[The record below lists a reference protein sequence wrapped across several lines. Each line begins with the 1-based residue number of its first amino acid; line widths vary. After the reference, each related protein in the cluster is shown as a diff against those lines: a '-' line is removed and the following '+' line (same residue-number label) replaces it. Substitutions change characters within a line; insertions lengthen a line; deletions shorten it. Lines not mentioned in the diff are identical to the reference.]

1 MIRVR
6 NIAHPVIRQF
16 ILRTAVVNYLGK
28 CLQQQWEDWQNQ
40 RMHLRTLHLD
50 NVETALATAKN
61 DETGQEVLS
70 QLIEILR
77 LKVHASRNL
86 LQREYEELF
95 TYMMDKRELW
105 DSPEYFKAK
114 SALSTANHHLRIY
127 ATSVVT

>member
-28 CLQQQWEDWQNQ
+28 CLQQQWDDWQNQ
-40 RMHLRTLHLD
+40 RMHMRTLQLD
-50 NVETALATAKN
+50 NAETSQKSEETA
-61 DETGQEVLS
+61 QEVLC

-77 LKVHASRNL
+77 LKVHASHKL
-86 LQREYEELF
+86 LRREYQELF

-127 ATSVVT
+127 VTSEDIH